1 MRQATRAVPMFRKV
15 RFRSGACRTQ
25 ASLLFGVAVI
35 NSKKALTLLQDA
47 ITAQGQLLQY
57 RQASTAAIDLPP
69 IKPGRSRYDAIT
81 MAPTDLDMLDFQFD
95 LRIDSAAVSP
105 HRLCEALVQLML
117 LLNHAAGS

>member
-1 MRQATRAVPMFRKV
+1 M
-15 RFRSGACRTQ
+15 
-25 ASLLFGVAVI
+25 LFGVVVI

-57 RQASTAAIDLPP
+57 RPASTAAIDLPP

-95 LRIDSAAVSP
+95 LGIDSAAVSP
-105 HRLCEALVQLML
+105 HRLCEALVQLVL